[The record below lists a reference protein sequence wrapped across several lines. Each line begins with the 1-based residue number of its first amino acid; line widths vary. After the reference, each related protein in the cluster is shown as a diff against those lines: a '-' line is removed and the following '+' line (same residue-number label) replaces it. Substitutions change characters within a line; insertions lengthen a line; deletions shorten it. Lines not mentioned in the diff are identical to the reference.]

1 MKKTRVKRFMKRVH
15 AFGVSAALLLSGFLG
30 FVPNTKPQEVFAA
43 TNYELVSNVQDAAIL
58 HCWNWSYQTI
68 MDNLQLIAECGYSAI
83 QTSPATQPK
92 DYMWDGVV
100 GTDVGTPGA
109 GGTGN
114 WWKLYQ
120 PVAECV
126 CDNGQTWL
134 GTKAELEQLCAKA
147 HEYGIKVIVDIVANH
162 MGNITGWKNSLTDVS
177 PQVGEYWNPDM
188 LTDESFWH
196 INDLQIWMSDGREH
210 FTQGTMGMPDLNT
223 ADKRVQKYIADY
235 LKELIDCGVDGYRF
249 DAAKHIETP
258 DDDPAFASDFWPTV
272 LGAAN
277 SHYTA
282 KTGGTLYIYG
292 EILNTVGD
300 NFSIDS
306 YTKYM
311 SVTDNSAGHH
321 MLESVRNGQAGNLS
335 MAYAPN
341 KSVIWAES
349 HDTYMNESSR
359 YASDKSVVRTWA
371 MVANKKD
378 AAALYFVRPYYSKDV
393 LEDDRDGS
401 FRSNLENTL
410 VQAQMGACETYT
422 WASKEVAAIN
432 HFRNRMKGVQ
442 DNIGSEGSI
451 AYCFRGN
458 GAVLADFNGSGTISI
473 GAHGMA
479 NGTYTDEVS
488 GNTFTV
494 SNGVLSGKIES
505 EWGIAVIYQNVMPNP
520 SVSYPVQIKNSVGDG
535 TVFYSDSLNVTIEAV
550 YADNASYS
558 ATTGESGSFTGSKTI
573 NIGQGLRAGETVTL
587 TVTGTNSKGTVTK
600 TYTYTK
606 DEYDL
611 NDCIFFKNT
620 KGWSGVTAYI
630 WNDTVTPAV
639 NNSGWPGEAMFECDP
654 ANGVFALKIDKTAG
668 YTKVIFSNS
677 GASQTD
683 DISIGQ
689 IGYMYNP
696 DTGAWT
702 QYRVNEDK
710 PVITASKGSSQLSGP
725 TQVTFTVQNASRAT
739 YSLNGGNA
747 VSFTGSVTLTVGQ
760 NTKDTVVIYAENA
773 AGSKTA
779 TYTYTKA
786 QTPQL
791 KVSATANASSVKVG
805 DTVRLTA
812 TASGGTGGYTYKFL
826 VQNVDTNQWSV
837 LRDYAADNAFNWI
850 AGSTGNRNFFVDVKD
865 SSGTVVRSSAINV
878 KTINATVPLSIT
890 GKASAANVTVGTNV
904 TFSGTAS
911 GGNGNYTYSY
921 IMHNKSTGDWYRFS
935 DFKAVNTLTWTASSA
950 GNREFFVEVKDGA
963 GNVARSSA
971 INVMV
976 TQTTALGITG
986 KASASNANVG
996 ASITFT
1002 GTASGGNGSYT
1013 YSYIMHNKDTGDWYR
1028 FSGFQTSNT
1037 LTWQATSAGNREFF
1051 VEVKDGTGTVVRSS
1065 AMNVTVVNTTALSIT
1080 GRASASNVNVGASVT
1095 FTGTAS
1101 GGSAGYTY
1109 SYIMHNKD
1117 TGDWY
1122 RFSDFTASNTLT
1134 WTASSAGNREFFVEV
1149 KDRTGKVVR
1158 SSAMNVKVNGS
1169 VSQALSIKGTAS
1181 AAQIGVE
1188 TTIRI
1193 TGTASGGSG
1202 GYTYSFLMHNIDTNA
1217 WHRFSDFNTSNVL
1230 SWTATSAGNREF
1242 FVEVKDS
1249 TGKIVR
1255 SSGVNVKVT
1264 R

>member
-1 MKKTRVKRFMKRVH
+1 MKKVRIKRFFKSVY
-15 AFGVSAALLLSGFLG
+15 AFGISAALLLSGLSG
-30 FVPNTKPQEVFAA
+30 IVPEIKAQEVMAA
-43 TNYELVSNVQDAAIL
+43 TTNYELVDNVQDAAIL

-92 DYMWDGVV
+92 DYMWEGVV

-134 GTKAELEQLCAKA
+134 GTKAELEELCAKA
-147 HEYGIKVIVDIVANH
+147 HEYGIKVIVDVVANH
-162 MGNITGWKNSLTDVS
+162 MGNITGWKNSLSDVS

-223 ADKRVQKYIADY
+223 ADKRVQKYISDY
-235 LKELIDCGVDGYRF
+235 LKELVDCGVDGYRF

-272 LGAAN
+272 LGEAN
-277 SHYTA
+277 SYYTA
-282 KTGGTLYIYG
+282 KTGDKLYIYG

-300 NFSIDS
+300 NFSINS

-335 MAYAPN
+335 MSYAPN

-349 HDTYMNESSR
+349 HDTYMNEASR

-401 FRSNLENTL
+401 FRGNLENTL

-432 HFRNRMKGVQ
+432 HFRNRMVGVQ
-442 DNIGSEGSI
+442 DDMGSDGSI

-458 GAVLADFNGSGTISI
+458 GVVLADFNGSGNISI

-494 SNGVLSGKIES
+494 SNGVLSGKIDS
-505 EWGIAVIYQNVMPNP
+505 EWGIAVVYQNVMPNP
-520 SVSYPVQIKNSVGDG
+520 GSSYPVQIKNSVGDG
-535 TVFYSDSLNVTIEAV
+535 TVFYSDSLSVTIEAL
-550 YADNASYS
+550 YADSARYS

-573 NIGQGLRAGETVTL
+573 NIGQGLSAGQTVTL
-587 TVTGTNSKGTVTK
+587 TVTASNAKGTVTK
-600 TYTYTK
+600 TYKYMK

-611 NDCIFFKNT
+611 NNCIFYKNT
-620 KGWSGVTAYI
+620 KGWSGVTAYV
-630 WNDTVTPAV
+630 WNDTVTPSVSNA
-639 NNSGWPGEAMFECDP
+639 GWPGETMFECDP
-654 ANGVFALKIDKTAG
+654 ANGVFALKIDPAAG

-677 GASQTD
+677 GASQSD
-683 DISIGQ
+683 DLSIGQ
-689 IGYMYNP
+689 IGYMYDP
-696 DTGAWT
+696 DAGTWT
-702 QYRVNEDK
+702 QYHVNVDK
-710 PVITASKGSSQLSGP
+710 PVISASRGSSQLSGP

-739 YSLNGGNA
+739 YSLNGAGA

-773 AGSKTA
+773 SGTKTV

-786 QTPQL
+786 QSLEL
-791 KVSATANASSVKVG
+791 KVVGTADASSVRVG

-812 TASGGTGGYTYKFL
+812 NASGGSGNYTYKYI
-826 VQNVDTNQWSV
+826 VQNVDTNTWSV
-837 LRDYAADNAFNWI
+837 LKDYDSSNTFTWI
-850 AGSTGNRNFFVDVKD
+850 AGSAGNRNFYVDVKD
-865 SSGTVVRSSAINV
+865 GSGNVVRSSAINV
-878 KTINATVPLSIT
+878 KTVNTATPLSIT
-890 GKASAANVTVGTNV
+890 GKASASNVTVGTNV
-904 TFSGTAS
+904 TFTGTATGGS
-911 GGNGNYTYSY
+911 GAYTYSY
-921 IMHNKSTGDWYRFS
+921 LVLNKDNGEWYRFS
-935 DFKAVNTLTWTASSA
+935 DFKATNTLTWTATTA
-950 GNREFFVEVKDGA
+950 GNKAFYVEVKD
-963 GNVARSSA
+963 S
-971 INVMV
+971 
-976 TQTTALGITG
+976 
-986 KASASNANVG
+986 
-996 ASITFT
+996 
-1002 GTASGGNGSYT
+1002 
-1013 YSYIMHNKDTGDWYR
+1013 
-1028 FSGFQTSNT
+1028 
-1037 LTWQATSAGNREFF
+1037 
-1051 VEVKDGTGTVVRSS
+1051 
-1065 AMNVTVVNTTALSIT
+1065 
-1080 GRASASNVNVGASVT
+1080 
-1095 FTGTAS
+1095 
-1101 GGSAGYTY
+1101 
-1109 SYIMHNKD
+1109 
-1117 TGDWY
+1117 
-1122 RFSDFTASNTLT
+1122 
-1134 WTASSAGNREFFVEV
+1134 
-1149 KDRTGKVVR
+1149 TGKVVR
-1158 SSAMNVKVNGS
+1158 SSAINITVTS
-1169 VSQALSIKGTAS
+1169 SQPLSITGKASITNAAVGTN
-1181 AAQIGVE
+1181 I
-1188 TTIRI
+1188 TF
-1193 TGTASGGSG
+1193 TGTATGGSG
-1202 GYTYSFLMHNIDTNA
+1202 AYTYSYLVLNKDNGE
-1217 WHRFSDFNTSNVL
+1217 WYRFSDFKAANTL
-1230 SWTATSAGNREF
+1230 TWTATTAGNKAF
-1242 FVEVKDS
+1242 YVEVKDS
-1249 TGKIVR
+1249 TGKVVR
-1255 SSGVNVKVT
+1255 SSAINITVTSSQSLSITGRASTTNAVLGTNITFTGTATGGSGAYTYSYLVCNTDTNVWYRFSDFKAANTLTWTATTAGNKAFYVEVKDSTGKVVRSSAINVTVT